1 MSEQVKNE
9 DQELRNQWEKEG
21 GKEEL
26 EWRRTRGRGGQ
37 RLVI

>member
-9 DQELRNQWEKEG
+9 DQELKPVGKEG

-37 RLVI
+37 GLVI